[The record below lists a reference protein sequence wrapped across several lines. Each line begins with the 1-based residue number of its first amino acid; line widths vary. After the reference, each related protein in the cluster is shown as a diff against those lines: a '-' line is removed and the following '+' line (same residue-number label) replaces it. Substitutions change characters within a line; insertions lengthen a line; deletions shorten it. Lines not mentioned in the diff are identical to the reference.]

1 MYEYKVFEALKVTSV
16 RTVGVQAINKLLGE
30 LAELGWEPVDIDYD
44 KYVVFARKLK
54 ILND

>member
-1 MYEYKVFEALKVTSV
+1 MYEYKVFEALKVTS
-16 RTVGVQAINKLLGE
+16 GVQAINKLLEE
-30 LAELGWEPVDIDYD
+30 LAKSGWEPVDVDYD